1 MIGPILPGSTL
12 GIIGGG
18 QLGRMLAQAAQAMG
32 YHIYVLDPDPD
43 APACRVTDR
52 RIIGRYDDERAV
64 ALLRQSC
71 DAITYE
77 FENVKP
83 EPLIRLREE
92 GYVLHPNPAALHV
105 GRNRSREKRFA
116 LECGFDCAP
125 FRDGLTLDGTESDMA
140 VVHALR
146 ETGPAI
152 LKTEEGG
159 YDGKGQVTLDPAE
172 SDADLYAKL
181 QSFRENVEDS
191 GLKAMSEHGQLPV
204 FLEARVVFA
213 KEFSLIAARFAD
225 GSFRAYPP
233 LVNTHRN
240 GILHSTVT
248 SMPLPE
254 AALDRAMGSMR
265 RLLSKLDYF
274 GVLAVEFFLT
284 ADGEILFNEMAPRP
298 HNSGHLTIEA
308 SAVSQFEQHI
318 RSICGLPPGEP
329 DVLRPAAMLN
339 LVAPF
344 TAVERLA
351 PAVLALP
358 DTHLHLYAKKAAKPG
373 RKMGHITVLADSLVE
388 VQQRLTDL
396 ERIACGASS

>member
-1 MIGPILPGSTL
+1 MISPIPPGSTL

-18 QLGRMLAQAAQAMG
+18 QLGRMLAQAAQSMG

-52 RIIGRYDDERAV
+52 RIIGRYDDERSV

-83 EPLIRLREE
+83 EPLSRLRDE
-92 GYVLHPNPAALHV
+92 GYVLHPNPTALHI

-125 FRDGLTLDGTESDMA
+125 FHDGLTLDGTESDMA
-140 VVHALR
+140 IIDAFR
-146 ETGPAI
+146 DMGPAI

-159 YDGKGQVTLDPAE
+159 YDGKGQMSLDPDE
-172 SDADLYAKL
+172 TDAALFARL
-181 QSFRENVEDS
+181 QTFRNGVMEQ
-191 GLKAMSEHGQLPV
+191 GLKALDDGGRLPV
-204 FLEARVVFA
+204 FLEGRVKFVQ
-213 KEFSLIAARFAD
+213 EFSLIAARFAD

-233 LVNTHRN
+233 LMNRHRN
-240 GILHSTVT
+240 GILHTTVT
-248 SMPLPE
+248 AETFPDS
-254 AALDRAMGSMR
+254 ALDRSLASMR
-265 RLLSKLDYF
+265 RLLAKLDYF

-284 ADGEILFNEMAPRP
+284 EDNGILFNEMAPRP

-318 RSICGLPPGEP
+318 RSICGLPAGEP
-329 DVLRPAAMLN
+329 EILRPAAMLN

-344 TAVERLA
+344 SDIDHLTH
-351 PAVLALP
+351 AVLAMP
-358 DTHLHLYAKKAAKPG
+358 NTHLHLYGKKTAKPG
-373 RKMGHITVLADSLVE
+373 RKMGHVTVIADSFAEVMQRLAD
-388 VQQRLTDL
+388 L
-396 ERIACGASS
+396 EKIAYGAQA